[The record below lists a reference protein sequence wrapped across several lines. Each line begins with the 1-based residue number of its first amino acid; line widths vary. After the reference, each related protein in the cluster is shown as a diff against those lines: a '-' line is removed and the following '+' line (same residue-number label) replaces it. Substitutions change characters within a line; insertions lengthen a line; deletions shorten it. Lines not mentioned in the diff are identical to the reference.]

1 MLDKNSESHVHVEA
15 IEEPPPP
22 GKSIAFGLERMGL
35 IAVKAPILSMII
47 LAVLIVAAIFGIY
60 RIKIDDSLSQLFR
73 SDSKDYK
80 QYEAVTKRFPA
91 TEFDVLVVVEGKT
104 LLARENLEKIRDMV
118 TDLQLV
124 EGVRGLVSLFSAR
137 QAPEPGKLP
146 AALFP
151 PELPQGAAYDKF
163 VETVKTNE
171 IIRGK
176 LLSEDG
182 TLALIVLSLEPSV
195 VSSNDLGKVV
205 GEMRKIMADDLSG
218 SGLNAQLSGVP
229 VMQLEI
235 RNAVKRD
242 GLTYNILGILAGCI
256 IAIIFFRKIS
266 FMVVAAFPP
275 IIAILL
281 ALGGLGWAGF
291 NLNMFLNVMTPLIM
305 VISFSD
311 SMQLTFA
318 ARDRLIA
325 GQDKLTAFTNAV
337 LVVGPA
343 CVLTHGT
350 AGISFIALQFSD
362 SELIRKFGEAGLAAT
377 IIALIAVLS
386 LVPVFGVLFVRN
398 EKIFAV
404 KFQSADA
411 GVQALRNFCYWIAVR
426 MVGRPGL
433 FSLLAVLL
441 VAGLGFIYA
450 TLEPRYRLAD
460 QVPDKRQ
467 AVAASS
473 RLDAKLTGANPIDV
487 LIEFPKGASLYAPDT
502 LKTIAEVHA
511 MVEKSAG
518 VGNVW
523 SLETLRRWLAEKAGS
538 NDVAT
543 LKEYVSVI
551 PEHLV
556 RRFIS
561 ADQDAV
567 VVSGRVPDLDSS
579 EILPV
584 IDKLDKALDKVR
596 AEHPGFEIAVTGLS
610 AIAARNSAN
619 MISKLNHGL
628 TIEFLLVAIFIGL
641 AFRSVVVMFSCIL
654 PGIFPVVA
662 SGTVL
667 WILGEGLQFASVVAL
682 TVSFGL
688 GLSAT
693 IHFLNR
699 LRLESKPGITSGT
712 GGRARHRAGRSGA
725 DPDHG
730 GAGLRPRRHRVLRPA
745 VAAAVRLAQRVLDD
759 RSPGRGSLHPAA
771 DLDVPDQPVGK
782 DSRRQSRQA
791 CGMTSLL
798 NNSGCQTTR
807 GCRPTAAEE
816 GLRNDVCR
824 ISCSPCGRCRRL
836 PRRRA
841 HLSFLSHRADPDA
854 GLAGRRAARGRGG
867 VPNLPAAATGA
878 LPSRIEEAR
887 PRPASACG
895 GVRPISLSVE
905 PGRRR
910 EGRVCLR
917 ERHQGLGALSAAALD
932 LVRHRDLRH
941 PVGSIAGD
949 AARMARQ

>member
-1 MLDKNSESHVHVEA
+1 MLEKNNDREVHVGKTEQVR
-15 IEEPPPP
+15 P
-22 GKSIAFGLERMGL
+22 GVSIAFGLERIGL
-35 IAVKAPILSMII
+35 IAVRAPILSCIV
-47 LAVLIVAAIFGIY
+47 LVGLIVAAIFGIQ

-73 SDSKDYK
+73 SNSKDYK
-80 QYEAVTKRFPA
+80 QYEAETKRFPA

-104 LLARENLEKIRDMV
+104 LLSRDNLEKLRDLV

-124 EGVRGLVSLFSAR
+124 DGTRGLISLFSAR
-137 QAPEPGKLP
+137 QAPAPGKLP

-151 PELPQGAAYDKF
+151 AELPQGADYDKF
-163 VETVKTNE
+163 IETVKSNE

-182 TLALIVLSLEPSV
+182 TLALIVLSLEPDV
-195 VSSNDLGKVV
+195 VASNKLGKTV
-205 GEMRKIMADDLSG
+205 GDIRKLMAEDLKD
-218 SGLNAQLSGVP
+218 SGLKAELSGVP

-235 RNAVKRD
+235 RNAVERD

-275 IIAILL
+275 MIAILL
-281 ALGGLGWAGF
+281 ALGGLGWANF

-325 GQDKLTAFTNAV
+325 GQDKYTAFKNAV
-337 LVVGPA
+337 MVVGPA

-362 SELIRKFGEAGLAAT
+362 SDLIRKFGEAGLAAT

-386 LVPVFGVLFVRN
+386 LVPVFGVLLVRN
-398 EKIFAV
+398 EQTFAV
-404 KFQSADA
+404 KFQGADA

-433 FSLLAVLL
+433 FSLIALL
-441 VAGLGFIYA
+441 VVGGLAGVYA
-450 TLEPRYRLAD
+450 NLQPRYRLAD
-460 QVPDKRQ
+460 QVPDKQQ

-487 LIEFPKGASLYAPDT
+487 LIEFPKGETLYSPET
-502 LKTIAEVHA
+502 LQTIADVHA
-511 MVEKSAG
+511 LVEKTAG

-538 NDVAT
+538 SDVAT
-543 LKEYVSVI
+543 LKEYVNLL

-579 EILPV
+579 QILPV
-584 IDKLDKALDKVR
+584 VDKLDESLNAVR
-596 AEHPGFEIAVTGLS
+596 QKHPGYEIAVTGLS
-610 AIAARNSAN
+610 AIAARNSAS
-619 MISKLNHGL
+619 MIEKLNRGL
-628 TIEFLLVAIFIGL
+628 TIEFALVAIFIGL

-654 PGIFPVVA
+654 PGIFPVVL

-667 WILGEGLQFASVVAL
+667 YLLGEGLQFASVVAL

-699 LRLESKPGITSGT
+699 LRLETTPDVSPELAVE
-712 GGRARHRAGRSGA
+712 RATVLVGPALILTTVVLACGLVVTVFSDLPSLRLFGWLSAFAMIAALFA
-725 DPDHG
+725 DLFI
-730 GAGLRPRRHRVLRPA
+730 LRPTSMFLINLSNRLRGTPTGHGTPTGQTKPA
-745 VAAAVRLAQRVLDD
+745 
-759 RSPGRGSLHPAA
+759 
-771 DLDVPDQPVGK
+771 
-782 DSRRQSRQA
+782 
-791 CGMTSLL
+791 
-798 NNSGCQTTR
+798 
-807 GCRPTAAEE
+807 E
-816 GLRNDVCR
+816 
-824 ISCSPCGRCRRL
+824 
-836 PRRRA
+836 
-841 HLSFLSHRADPDA
+841 
-854 GLAGRRAARGRGG
+854 
-867 VPNLPAAATGA
+867 
-878 LPSRIEEAR
+878 
-887 PRPASACG
+887 
-895 GVRPISLSVE
+895 
-905 PGRRR
+905 
-910 EGRVCLR
+910 
-917 ERHQGLGALSAAALD
+917 
-932 LVRHRDLRH
+932 
-941 PVGSIAGD
+941 
-949 AARMARQ
+949 

>member
-1 MLDKNSESHVHVEA
+1 MLEKNGDSEVHVEKV
-15 IEEPPPP
+15 EKRPTD
-22 GKSIAFGLERMGL
+22 SIAFGLERLGL
-35 IAVKAPILSMII
+35 IAVRAPVLSCIVLVGLII
-47 LAVLIVAAIFGIY
+47 GALFGID

-73 SDSKDYK
+73 SNSKDYK
-80 QYEAVTKRFPA
+80 QYESETKRFPA

-104 LLARENLEKIRDMV
+104 LLSRDNLEKLRDFV

-124 EGVRGLVSLFSAR
+124 EGTRGLISLFSAR
-137 QAPEPGKLP
+137 QAPAPGKLP

-151 PELPQGAAYDKF
+151 SELPQGAEYDKF
-163 VETVKTNE
+163 IETVKTNE

-182 TLALIVLSLEPSV
+182 TLALIVLSLEPEV
-195 VSSNDLGKVV
+195 VASSKLTKTIGDIRKLMAEDLK
-205 GEMRKIMADDLSG
+205 G
-218 SGLNAQLSGVP
+218 SGLNAELSGVP

-242 GLTYNILGILAGCI
+242 GLTYNVLGILAGCI

-266 FMVVAAFPP
+266 FMIIAAFPP
-275 IIAILL
+275 IIAIVL
-281 ALGGLGWAGF
+281 ALGGLGWANF

-325 GQDKLTAFTNAV
+325 GQDKYTAFKNAV

-350 AGISFIALQFSD
+350 AGISFIALQFSNSD
-362 SELIRKFGEAGLAAT
+362 LIRKFGEAGLAAT

-386 LVPVFGVLFVRN
+386 LVPVFGVLLVRN
-398 EKIFAV
+398 EKVFAV
-404 KFQSADA
+404 KFQGADA
-411 GVQALRNFCYWIAVR
+411 GVQMLRNFCYWIAVR
-426 MVGRPGL
+426 MVSRPGL
-433 FSLLAVLL
+433 FSLIAVIF
-441 VAGLGFIYA
+441 VGGLSVIYA
-450 TLEPRYRLAD
+450 NLEPRYRLAD
-460 QVPDKRQ
+460 QVPDKQQ
-467 AVAASS
+467 AVAASG

-502 LKTIAEVHA
+502 LQTIADVHA
-511 MVEKSAG
+511 TVETQAG

-538 NDVAT
+538 SDVAT

-579 EILPV
+579 QILPV
-584 IDKLDKALDKVR
+584 VEKLDAALEVVR
-596 AEHPGFEIAVTGLS
+596 EKHPGFEIAVTGLS
-610 AIAARNSAN
+610 AIAARNSAS
-619 MISKLNHGL
+619 MIEKLNRGL
-628 TIEFLLVAIFIGL
+628 TIEFALVAIFIGL

-654 PGIFPVVA
+654 PGIFPVVL

-667 WILGEGLQFASVVAL
+667 WLMGEGLQFASVVAL

-699 LRLESKPGITSGT
+699 LRLERTPGISAELAVE
-712 GGRARHRAGRSGA
+712 RATVLVGPALILTTVVLA
-725 DPDHG
+725 C
-730 GAGLRPRRHRVLRPA
+730 GLVVTVFSDLPSLRLFGWLSA
-745 VAAAVRLAQRVLDD
+745 FAMIAALI
-759 RSPGRGSLHPAA
+759 A
-771 DLDVPDQPVGK
+771 DLFI
-782 DSRRQSRQA
+782 
-791 CGMTSLL
+791 L
-798 NNSGCQTTR
+798 
-807 GCRPTAAEE
+807 RPTAMFLINLSERIRGTSDHAKPAEE
-816 GLRNDVCR
+816 
-824 ISCSPCGRCRRL
+824 
-836 PRRRA
+836 
-841 HLSFLSHRADPDA
+841 
-854 GLAGRRAARGRGG
+854 
-867 VPNLPAAATGA
+867 TGA
-878 LPSRIEEAR
+878 KS
-887 PRPASACG
+887 
-895 GVRPISLSVE
+895 
-905 PGRRR
+905 
-910 EGRVCLR
+910 
-917 ERHQGLGALSAAALD
+917 
-932 LVRHRDLRH
+932 
-941 PVGSIAGD
+941 
-949 AARMARQ
+949 

>member
-1 MLDKNSESHVHVEA
+1 MLDKNSESRVHVEA

-163 VETVKTNE
+163 AETVKSNE

-398 EKIFAV
+398 EKVFAV

-502 LKTIAEVHA
+502 LKTIAEVHS

-561 ADQDAV
+561 ADQNAV

-628 TIEFLLVAIFIGL
+628 TIEFLLVAVFIGL
-641 AFRSVVVMFSCIL
+641 AFRSVVVMLSCIL

-699 LRLESKPGITSGT
+699 LRLESKPGVSSGT

-759 RSPGRGSLHPAA
+759 RSAGRGSLHPAA

-791 CGMTSLL
+791 CG
-798 NNSGCQTTR
+798 
-807 GCRPTAAEE
+807 
-816 GLRNDVCR
+816 
-824 ISCSPCGRCRRL
+824 IK
-836 PRRRA
+836 
-841 HLSFLSHRADPDA
+841 
-854 GLAGRRAARGRGG
+854 
-867 VPNLPAAATGA
+867 
-878 LPSRIEEAR
+878 
-887 PRPASACG
+887 SAY
-895 GVRPISLSVE
+895 
-905 PGRRR
+905 
-910 EGRVCLR
+910 
-917 ERHQGLGALSAAALD
+917 
-932 LVRHRDLRH
+932 
-941 PVGSIAGD
+941 
-949 AARMARQ
+949 

>member
-1 MLDKNSESHVHVEA
+1 MLDKYSESEVHVDVVE
-15 IEEPPPP
+15 
-22 GKSIAFGLERMGL
+22 KRSTSSIAFGLERMGL
-35 IAVKAPILSMII
+35 IAVKAPILSCIV
-47 LAVLIVAAIFGIY
+47 LAVLMVAAVFGVY

-91 TEFDVLVVVEGKT
+91 TEFDVLVVIEGKT
-104 LLARENLEKIRDMV
+104 LLARENLEKVRDLV
-118 TDLQLV
+118 TDMQLV

-151 PELPQGAAYDKF
+151 PDLPEGAAYDKF
-163 VETVKTNE
+163 IETVRANE

-182 TLALIVLSLEPSV
+182 TLALVVMSLEPSI
-195 VSSNDLGKVV
+195 VSSNKLKQTIGEIRKV
-205 GEMRKIMADDLSG
+205 MADDLAG

-235 RNAVKRD
+235 RNAVERD
-242 GLTYNILGILAGCI
+242 GITYNVLGLLAGCI

-266 FMVVAAFPP
+266 FMVAAAFPP
-275 IIAILL
+275 MIAILL
-281 ALGGLGWAGF
+281 ALGGLGWANF

-325 GQDKLTAFTNAV
+325 GQDKVTAFTNAV

-362 SELIRKFGEAGLAAT
+362 SDLIRKFGEAGLAAT
-377 IIALIAVLS
+377 IIALVAVLS
-386 LVPVFGVLFVRN
+386 LVPVFGVLLVRN

-404 KFQSADA
+404 KFQGADA
-411 GVQALRNFCYWIAVR
+411 GVQMLRNFCYWIAVR
-426 MVGRPGL
+426 MVNRPGL
-433 FSLLAVLL
+433 YSLIAL
-441 VAGLGFIYA
+441 VMVGGLGIIYA
-450 TLEPRYRLAD
+450 SLEPRYRLAD

-467 AVAASS
+467 AVEASG

-487 LIEFPKGASLYAPDT
+487 LIEFPKGADLYSPQT
-502 LKTIAEVHA
+502 LKVIADVHST
-511 MVEKSAG
+511 VESAAG

-523 SLETLRRWLAEKAGS
+523 SLETLRRWLAEKAGTT
-538 NDVAT
+538 DVAT

-561 ADQDAV
+561 AEQDAV
-567 VVSGRVPDLDSS
+567 VVSGRVPDHDSS
-579 EILPV
+579 QILPV
-584 IDKLDKALDKVR
+584 VEKLDHALDKVR
-596 AEHPGFEIAVTGLS
+596 KANPGYEIAVTGLS

-619 MISKLNHGL
+619 MIEKLNHGL
-628 TIEFLLVAIFIGL
+628 TIEFILVAVFIGL
-641 AFRSVVVMFSCIL
+641 AFRSVVVMLSCIL
-654 PGIFPVVA
+654 PGIFPVVL

-667 WILGEGLQFASVVAL
+667 WLLGEGLQFASVVAL

-699 LRLESKPGITSGT
+699 LRLESKPGVSSELAVERATVLVGPALILTTVVLACGLIVTVFSDLPSLRLFGWLSAFSMVAALVADLFILRPTSMWLINMAQKI
-712 GGRARHRAGRSGA
+712 RGRSA
-725 DPDHG
+725 DG
-730 GAGLRPRRHRVLRPA
+730 K
-745 VAAAVRLAQRVLDD
+745 AA
-759 RSPGRGSLHPAA
+759 
-771 DLDVPDQPVGK
+771 
-782 DSRRQSRQA
+782 
-791 CGMTSLL
+791 
-798 NNSGCQTTR
+798 
-807 GCRPTAAEE
+807 
-816 GLRNDVCR
+816 
-824 ISCSPCGRCRRL
+824 
-836 PRRRA
+836 
-841 HLSFLSHRADPDA
+841 
-854 GLAGRRAARGRGG
+854 
-867 VPNLPAAATGA
+867 
-878 LPSRIEEAR
+878 
-887 PRPASACG
+887 
-895 GVRPISLSVE
+895 
-905 PGRRR
+905 
-910 EGRVCLR
+910 
-917 ERHQGLGALSAAALD
+917 
-932 LVRHRDLRH
+932 
-941 PVGSIAGD
+941 
-949 AARMARQ
+949 